1 MEIEKFKEIASKVND
16 SECIKY
22 ILREMQKGN
31 VVGIGCYN
39 CDELRVGKF
48 DSLYPQLK
56 EILTNFVAE
65 VEKEVEMISFKDEP
79 VEEKQHSGLLEE

>member
-1 MEIEKFKEIASKVND
+1 MMEIEKLKEIASKVND

-22 ILREMQKGN
+22 ILKEMQEGT
-31 VVGIGCYN
+31 VIGISCYG
-39 CDELRVGKF
+39 CDELRVSRF

-65 VEKEVEMISFKDEP
+65 VEKEIDAI
-79 VEEKQHSGLLEE
+79 